1 MEYMVDID
9 QQPRV
14 VSVFVY
20 NETRSCAKIYIF
32 LKSLGVAFYTST
44 LTTCSIGTNTN
55 TLTICMLVTMMG
67 SLVNSMRYEYAHFK
81 KYGQAFSLYEFEMW
95 KNAQWP
101 RLRLFFSIF
110 DLGIKI
116 AFFIE
121 EYPPTF
127 ELYNACHI
135 GKSVLKI
142 HIIVLSL
149 LYTSFGILC
158 MFVLMSFYC
167 CTSTYIP
174 HPDPGP
180 LAAASSQNGILTTIN
195 TTTIV
200 DNKTECCICL
210 DKTFQPWTALPC
222 GHTFHQPCIS
232 TWINYHESCPVC
244 RFVIA
249 PPPHTYVI

>member
-1 MEYMVDID
+1 MEYVVDID
-9 QQPRV
+9 IDQPPRV

-55 TLTICMLVTMMG
+55 TNTLTIFMLVVMMC

-81 KYGQAFSLYEFEMW
+81 KYGQVFSLYEFEMW

-101 RLRLFFSIF
+101 RSRLVFSIL

-127 ELYNACHI
+127 EFYNACHI

-142 HIIVLSL
+142 HIVVLSL
-149 LYTSFGILC
+149 LYILFGILC
-158 MFVLMSFYC
+158 TFVLMTFYC

-174 HPDPGP
+174 DPDPGP
-180 LAAASSQNGILTTIN
+180 TLAVTTTTPTTI
-195 TTTIV
+195 

-222 GHTFHQPCIS
+222 GHAFHQPCIS
-232 TWINYHESCPVC
+232 TWITYHDSCPVC

-249 PPPHTYVI
+249 PPPHTYLI

>member
-1 MEYMVDID
+1 MEYIVDID

-20 NETRSCAKIYIF
+20 TETRSCAKIYIF

-55 TLTICMLVTMMG
+55 TNTLTICMLVAMMG
-67 SLVNSMRYEYAHFK
+67 SLINSMRYEYAHFK
-81 KYGQAFSLYEFEMW
+81 KYGQVFSLYEFEMW

-101 RLRLFFSIF
+101 RSRLVFSIL
-110 DLGIKI
+110 DMGIKI
-116 AFFIE
+116 AIFIE

-127 ELYNACHI
+127 EFYNVCHI

-142 HIIVLSL
+142 HIVVLSL
-149 LYTSFGILC
+149 LYALFGILC
-158 MFVLMSFYC
+158 TFLFMTFYC
-167 CTSTYIP
+167 CTYTYIP
-174 HPDPGP
+174 PAPGP
-180 LAAASSQNGILTTIN
+180 LAVTTTTPTTI
-195 TTTIV
+195 

-210 DKTFQPWTALPC
+210 DKTFQPWTILPC
-222 GHTFHQPCIS
+222 GHAFHQPCIS
-232 TWINYHESCPVC
+232 TWITYHDSCPVC

-249 PPPHTYVI
+249 PPPHTYLI